1 MDKVSV
7 SKRSGVTIG
16 ASTSIAAL
24 GRHKDLGFLRAAI
37 ESFGSPAIRNMATV
51 GGNLFVPRPAGDLAV
66 CLVALGAIATISRGK
81 RERREAVE
89 TLVTKG
95 LNQGEIVIHI
105 SFPLPAPGTFK
116 FRKVSR
122 RALNSPS
129 IITVAAVVPVVK
141 GVVKGCRIALG
152 VVVAR
157 PGRATHA
164 ERLLEG
170 QPPTVETVKL
180 AAEAAL
186 SDIDPASDAHASAW
200 YRARVTPVHIRRA
213 ILGE

>member
-24 GRHKDLGFLRAAI
+24 GRYKDLDFLRGAI

-66 CLVALGAIATISRGK
+66 CLVALGAMATISKGDK
-81 RERREAVE
+81 ERREAVE

-95 LNQGEIVIHI
+95 LRQGEIVTHI
-105 SFPLPAPGTFK
+105 SFLLPAPGTFK

-129 IITVAAVVPVVK
+129 IITVAVVVPVVK

-152 VVVAR
+152 AVVTKPA
-157 PGRATHA
+157 RATHA
-164 ERLLEG
+164 EGLLEG
-170 QPPTVETVKL
+170 KPLTVETVTL

-186 SDIDPASDAHASAW
+186 ADIDPAGDAHASAW